1 MYITAE
7 VLLNSRQKNQ
17 LIDSITRKI
26 PMKLKLSKAQIMTAP
41 DGKGELILLTPRQI
55 NSIVKAFDQ
64 KKGLTLNMSLAQLA
78 SHRKMGLLK
87 RMITGEGITD
97 FMGDIWDVTKKVG
110 GVVAKTVLE
119 PTAHV
124 VGAVAKKVGKKALK
138 AVANAGCD
146 ALALA
151 TLTET
156 QPELLPVALS
166 GCAELAGEITG
177 GCMCEPEPEPATK
190 KVRGRPKK
198 S

>member
-7 VLLNSRQKNQ
+7 ILLNSRQKNQ

-64 KKGLTLNMSLAQLA
+64 KKGLTLNMSLAQLMA
-78 SHRKMGLLK
+78 HRKMGLLK
-87 RMITGEGITD
+87 RMITGEGVFD
-97 FMGDIWDVTKKVG
+97 DIWDVAKKVG
-110 GVVAKTVLE
+110 GVVADKVLE

-124 VGAVAKKVGKKALK
+124 VAKVAKSVGKKGLK
-138 AVANAGCD
+138 AVAKAGCD
-146 ALALA
+146 ALAVGTLA
-151 TLTET
+151 E
-156 QPELLPVALS
+156 QPELIPLAVE
-166 GCAELAGEITG
+166 GCNEISNAIIGDGHCGCG
-177 GCMCEPEPEPATK
+177 GDEPMK
-190 KVRGRPKK
+190 KGRGRPKK